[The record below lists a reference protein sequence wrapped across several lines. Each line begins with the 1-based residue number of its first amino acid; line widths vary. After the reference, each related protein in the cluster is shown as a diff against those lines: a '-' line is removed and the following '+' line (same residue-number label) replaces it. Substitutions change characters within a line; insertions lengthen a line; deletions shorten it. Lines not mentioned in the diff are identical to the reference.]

1 MADGLKAGR
10 TVHQVVREINTV
22 PVESGDLSTF
32 YNGSVA

>member
-10 TVHQVVREINTV
+10 TVHQVVREFSAV

-32 YNGSVA
+32 FC